1 MARVRKTPIKTAL
14 PAEAVVAVEPVV
26 SPIAPEVVP
35 ALVEPAAEPV
45 AEPVSE
51 TEAIRKPKLV
61 RDSFTMP
68 KAEYQ
73 RIEVLKTRGATLGRP
88 VKKSEL
94 LRAGI
99 KLLDGL
105 SDAALL
111 QALGELSS
119 IKTGRPGKGSR

>member
-1 MARVRKTPIKTAL
+1 MARVRKTPIKTAP
-14 PAEAVVAVEPVV
+14 PAEAVVVVDPVV
-26 SPIAPEVVP
+26 SPPIAPEVVQ
-35 ALVEPAAEPV
+35 ALAEPIAEPV
-45 AEPVSE
+45 TEPV
-51 TEAIRKPKLV
+51 TGALRKPKLV

-68 KAEYQ
+68 KVEYQ
-73 RIEVLKTRGATLGRP
+73 RIEALKTRGTTLGRP

-111 QALGELSS
+111 QALGELPS